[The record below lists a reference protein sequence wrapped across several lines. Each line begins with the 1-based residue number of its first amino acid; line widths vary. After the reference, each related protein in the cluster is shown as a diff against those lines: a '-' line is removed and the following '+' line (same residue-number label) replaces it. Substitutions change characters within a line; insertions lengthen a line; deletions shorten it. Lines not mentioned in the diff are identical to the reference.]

1 MAVQQL
7 DITIST
13 PLYQQLYDAIKAEI
27 NCGTYLPGDRIPSE
41 QELSQTYD
49 VSRITVRKA
58 MEMLTEDN
66 IIIKRPGKGTFV
78 TPKKIDEDLS
88 GKQSFSL
95 TCEYNAL
102 SSKSLILSQDVREAT
117 SFDIDQLKVPKGSQ
131 IIHLKRLR
139 YAGET
144 PIMVESN
151 YLRYDL
157 FSYIMDVD
165 MTSHSLYAEISRQF
179 PEENRKIK
187 RSVEISIATPEQ
199 ANLLNLPKGAP
210 LLLCHEV
217 VTTAHGLPLF
227 RIRQFIAGERIR
239 FTTFD

>member
-1 MAVQQL
+1 MAPQHL

-13 PLYQQLYDAIKAEI
+13 PLYQQLYDLIKSEI
-27 NCGTYLPGDRIPSE
+27 SSGYYKPGDRIPSE
-41 QELSQTYD
+41 QELSQSYD

-66 IIIKRPGKGTFV
+66 FIIKRPGKGSFV

-88 GKQSFSL
+88 GKQSFSM

-117 SFDIDQLKVPKGSQ
+117 SFDIDQLKVDKGSR

-139 YAGET
+139 YADDI
-144 PIMVESN
+144 PIMVESI
-151 YLRYDL
+151 YMRYDL
-157 FSYIMDVD
+157 FSYIMDLD
-165 MTSHSLYAEISRQF
+165 MANHSLYAEISRQF
-179 PEENRKIK
+179 PEETRKIK

-199 ANLLNLPKGAP
+199 CNLLQLPKGAP

-217 VTTAHGLPLF
+217 GTTTQGLPLL

-239 FTTFD
+239 FTTIE